1 MHIFIINP
9 KAGNGKAVEL
19 IPELEQLKTA
29 IIYVTKEKGDAT
41 KYLLDITKKH
51 PNSIVYSVGGDGT
64 LNEVVNGIYDTNCK
78 IHIVPFGSG
87 NDYYRSIKEQDILQ
101 EKVDI
106 GDVNGHKFINIAS
119 LGIDADIVNEV
130 NRDTNNFLKYQRNI
144 LKQLITYKKK
154 KINIDEKQKLINIL
168 TVCKGKYYGNGI
180 PINPNYN
187 LNNNL
192 FNLIEASNLSNL
204 EMLKCFLQIFQG
216 KHLDNSKVNISC
228 VTNLQINSKL
238 PILCNVDGEVFQDTS
253 FNFKLI
259 PDAIMVTNNIPAK
272 IKRMIYDHSNI

>member
-9 KAGNGKAVEL
+9 KAGNGKGIEL
-19 IPELEQLKTA
+19 IPRLNEIEEK

-41 KYLLDITKKH
+41 KFLLDVAKKYSDATIY
-51 PNSIVYSVGGDGT
+51 SIGGDGT
-64 LNEVVNGIYDTNCK
+64 LNEVVNGIYDTNCSL
-78 IHIVPFGSG
+78 HIVPFGSG
-87 NDYYRSIKEQDILQ
+87 NDYHRIIKSIYED
-101 EKVDI
+101 KVDI

-119 LGIDADIVNEV
+119 IGIDADIVDDV
-130 NRDTNNFLKYQRNI
+130 NKDTNNFLKYQRNI
-144 LKQLITYKKK
+144 LKQLISYKKK
-154 KINIDEKQKLINIL
+154 EISIDEKQKLINIL
-168 TVCKGKYYGNGI
+168 AICKGKYYGNGV

-187 LNNNL
+187 LNNHL

-259 PDAIMVTNNIPAK
+259 PNGITVTNNIPAK

>member
-9 KAGNGKAVEL
+9 KAGNGKGIEL
-19 IPELEQLKTA
+19 IPRLNEIEEK

-41 KYLLDITKKH
+41 KFLLDVAKKY
-51 PNSIVYSVGGDGT
+51 SDATVYSIGGDGT
-64 LNEVVNGIYDTNCK
+64 LNEVVNGISETNCK
-78 IHIVPFGSG
+78 LHIVPFGSG
-87 NDYYRSIKEQDILQ
+87 NDYHRIIKNIYED
-101 EKVDI
+101 KVDI

-119 LGIDADIVNEV
+119 IGIDADIVDEV
-130 NRDTNNFLKYQRNI
+130 NKDTNNFLKYQRNI
-144 LKQLITYKKK
+144 LKQLIFYKKK
-154 KINIDEKQKLINIL
+154 EISIAEKQKLINIL
-168 TVCKGKYYGNGI
+168 TVCKGKYYGNGV

-187 LNNNL
+187 LNNHL

-259 PDAIMVTNNIPAK
+259 PDAIMITNNIPAK

>member
-9 KAGNGKAVEL
+9 KAGNGKGIEL
-19 IPELEQLKTA
+19 IPRLNEIEEK

-41 KYLLDITKKH
+41 KFLLDVASKY
-51 PNSIVYSVGGDGT
+51 PNSVVYSIGGDGT
-64 LNEVVNGIYDTNCK
+64 LNEVVNGIYDTNCSL
-78 IHIVPFGSG
+78 HIVPFGSG
-87 NDYYRSIKEQDILQ
+87 NDYHRIIKNIYED
-101 EKVDI
+101 KVDI

-119 LGIDADIVNEV
+119 IGIDADIVDEV
-130 NRDTNNFLKYQRNI
+130 NKDTNNFLKYQRNI
-144 LKQLITYKKK
+144 LKQLIFYKKK
-154 KINIDEKQKLINIL
+154 EISIAEKQKLINIF
-168 TVCKGKYYGNGI
+168 TVCKGKYYGNGV

-187 LNNNL
+187 LNNHL

>member
-1 MHIFIINP
+1 MNIFIINP
-9 KAGNGKAVEL
+9 KAGNGKGIEL
-19 IPELEQLKTA
+19 IPRLNEIKEK

-41 KYLLDITKKH
+41 KFLLDVASKY

-64 LNEVVNGIYDTNCK
+64 LNEVVNGIYDTNCSL
-78 IHIVPFGSG
+78 HIVPFGSG
-87 NDYYRSIKEQDILQ
+87 NDYHRIIKNIYED
-101 EKVDI
+101 KVDI

-119 LGIDADIVNEV
+119 IGIDADIVDEV
-130 NRDTNNFLKYQRNI
+130 NKDTNNFLKYQRNI
-144 LKQLITYKKK
+144 LKQLIFYKKK
-154 KINIDEKQKLINIL
+154 EISIAEKRKLINIL
-168 TVCKGKYYGNGI
+168 TVCKGKYYGNGV

-187 LNNNL
+187 LNNHL

-204 EMLKCFLQIFQG
+204 EMLKCFLQIFRG

-259 PDAIMVTNNIPAK
+259 PDGITVTNNIPAK

>member
-9 KAGNGKAVEL
+9 KAGNGKGIEL
-19 IPELEQLKTA
+19 IPRLNEIKEK

-41 KYLLDITKKH
+41 KFLLDVASKY
-51 PNSIVYSVGGDGT
+51 PNSVVYSIGGDGT
-64 LNEVVNGIYDTNCK
+64 LNEVVNGIYDTNCSL
-78 IHIVPFGSG
+78 HIVPFGSG
-87 NDYYRSIKEQDILQ
+87 NDYHRIIKNIYED
-101 EKVDI
+101 KVDI

-119 LGIDADIVNEV
+119 IGIDADIVDEV
-130 NRDTNNFLKYQRNI
+130 NKDTNNFLKYQRNI
-144 LKQLITYKKK
+144 LKQLIFYKKK
-154 KINIDEKQKLINIL
+154 EISIAEKQKLINIL
-168 TVCKGKYYGNGI
+168 TVCKGKYYGNGV

-187 LNNNL
+187 LNNHL

-259 PDAIMVTNNIPAK
+259 PNGITVTNNIPAK

>member
-9 KAGNGKAVEL
+9 KAGNGRGIEL
-19 IPELEQLKTA
+19 IPRLNEIKEK

-41 KYLLDITKKH
+41 KFLLDVASKY

-64 LNEVVNGIYDTNCK
+64 LNEVVNGIYDTNCSL
-78 IHIVPFGSG
+78 HIVPFGSG
-87 NDYYRSIKEQDILQ
+87 NDYNRIIKSIYE

-106 GDVNGHKFINIAS
+106 GDVNGRKFINIAS
-119 LGIDADIVNEV
+119 IGIYADIVDEV
-130 NRDTNNFLKYQRNI
+130 NKDTNNFLKYQRNI
-144 LKQLITYKKK
+144 LKQLIFYKKK
-154 KINIDEKQKLINIL
+154 EISIAEKQKLINIL
-168 TVCKGKYYGNGI
+168 TVCKGKYYGNGV

-187 LNNNL
+187 LNNHL

-204 EMLKCFLQIFQG
+204 EMLKCFLKIFQE
-216 KHLDNSKVNISC
+216 KHLDYPKVNISC
-228 VTNLQINSKL
+228 VTNLQINSKI

-259 PDAIMVTNNIPAK
+259 PDGITVTNNIPAK

>member
-9 KAGNGKAVEL
+9 KAGNGKGIEL
-19 IPELEQLKTA
+19 IPRLNEIEEK

-41 KYLLDITKKH
+41 KFLLDVAKKY
-51 PNSIVYSVGGDGT
+51 SDATVYSIGGDGT
-64 LNEVVNGIYDTNCK
+64 LNEVVNGISETNCK
-78 IHIVPFGSG
+78 LHIVPFGSG
-87 NDYYRSIKEQDILQ
+87 NDYPRIIKNIYED
-101 EKVDI
+101 KVDI

-119 LGIDADIVNEV
+119 IGIDADIVDEV
-130 NRDTNNFLKYQRNI
+130 NKDTNNFLKYQRNI
-144 LKQLITYKKK
+144 LKQLIFYKKK
-154 KINIDEKQKLINIL
+154 EISVAEKQKLINIL
-168 TVCKGKYYGNGI
+168 TVCKGKYYGNGV

-187 LNNNL
+187 LNNHL

-259 PDAIMVTNNIPAK
+259 PDGITVTNAIPCK

>member
-9 KAGNGKAVEL
+9 KAGNGKGIEL
-19 IPELEQLKTA
+19 IPRLNEIEEK

-41 KYLLDITKKH
+41 KFLLDVAKKY
-51 PNSIVYSVGGDGT
+51 SDATVYSIGGDGT
-64 LNEVVNGIYDTNCK
+64 LNEVVNGIFKTNYK
-78 IHIVPFGSG
+78 LHIVPFGSG
-87 NDYYRSIKEQDILQ
+87 NDYHRIIKNIYED
-101 EKVDI
+101 KVDI

-119 LGIDADIVNEV
+119 IGIDADIVDEV
-130 NRDTNNFLKYQRNI
+130 NKDTNNFLKYQRNI
-144 LKQLITYKKK
+144 LKQLIFYKKK
-154 KINIDEKQKLINIL
+154 EISIAEKQKLINIL
-168 TVCKGKYYGNGI
+168 TVCKGKYYGNGV

-187 LNNNL
+187 LNNHL

-259 PDAIMVTNNIPAK
+259 PDGITVTNAIPCK